1 VAKTE
6 VAIAIPK
13 TAPKRADT
21 MPPNVDAMANV
32 DSFRFYDLPD
42 GLLYLHFAYRDTTR
56 T

>member
-1 VAKTE
+1 
-6 VAIAIPK
+6 
-13 TAPKRADT
+13 